1 MLALWGVFP
10 NGESGIGRACCNMA
24 ARSFDSPL
32 RFPLREREQFVGSPK
47 LALAKARRHDRFD
60 GFQFLGRVSPNV
72 NFRGGQ
78 TAVPQ
83 P

>member
-1 MLALWGVFP
+1 M
-10 NGESGIGRACCNMA
+10 GESGVRRACCNMA

-32 RFPLREREQFVGSPK
+32 RFGLEEREKFVGSPK
-47 LALAKARRHDRFD
+47 LALAKARWHDRFY
-60 GFQFLGRVSPNV
+60 GLQFLGGISTNL
-72 NFRGGQ
+72 NFSGGQ